1 MYSRLRIYCMED
13 VYLAVIVLFF
23 LVILVITSV
32 LFEQTQDVVF
42 L

>member
-1 MYSRLRIYCMED
+1 MED